1 MTEDERTSRGDP
13 GVSEAK
19 LEEFRTGKVA
29 AVSAAH
35 LSHDVFSSFLPPL
48 LPLLIDKLGLS
59 LSLVAL
65 LDIAR
70 KVPQLANPLIGLLAD
85 RICVKYFVILAPAVT
100 AVCMSL
106 LGVAPS
112 FPALFI
118 LLLVSGFSAAA
129 FHVPG
134 PVLIKYYS
142 GPNSGRGMSFY
153 MFGGEMA
160 RTLGPLLITAAVSWW
175 GLEGSYRVMPLG
187 LVASVVMFFRLR
199 NLHPMD
205 RRRRRDQVRQDGPR
219 LRDMGP
225 LFGGLAGYLLF
236 RMGLK
241 SALTLYLPTYLTG
254 EGKTLW
260 VAGLSLSLLQFAGAL
275 GTFGAG
281 WIADRFGHR
290 STLLVLTVLTPLAAL
305 GLTFSSGF
313 LKVPLLIVTG
323 VLIFAS
329 SPILLAVVQDTG
341 TSRPAFLNSLF
352 MTLNIATSSLAAVF
366 IGTMGDHVGLATAF
380 RVAAGLAVLSVPFVL
395 LLPGRRPS
403 D

>member
-1 MTEDERTSRGDP
+1 MTDERPHTLG
-13 GVSEAK
+13 EAA
-19 LEEFRTGKVA
+19 EQHGFQTGKVA
-29 AVSAAH
+29 TISAAH

-59 LSLVAL
+59 LSMVGL

-85 RICVKYFVILAPAVT
+85 RICVKYFVILAPVVT
-100 AVCMSL
+100 AVSMSL

-112 FPALFI
+112 FPVLFI

-134 PVLIKYYS
+134 PVLIKHYS
-142 GPNSGRGMSFY
+142 GSNSGRGMSFY

-175 GLEGSYRVMPLG
+175 GLEGSYRVLPIG

-199 NLHPMD
+199 NLRPMVRD
-205 RRRRRDQVRQDGPR
+205 TRRWQEGGSRESSRQV
-219 LRDMGP
+219 MP
-225 LFGGLAGYLLF
+225 LFVALAGFLIF
-236 RMGLK
+236 RTGLK

-254 EGKTLW
+254 KGETLW
-260 VAGLSLSLLQFAGAL
+260 MAGAALSLLQFSGAL

-281 WIADRFGHR
+281 WVADRYGHR
-290 STLLVLTVLTPLAAL
+290 FTLMFITILTPAAAL
-305 GLTFSSGF
+305 GLTILEGP
-313 LKVPLLIVTG
+313 LTVPLLITTG

-329 SPILLAVVQDTG
+329 SPILLAVVQDTN
-341 TSRPAFLNSLF
+341 TSRPAFINSLF
-352 MTLNIATSSLAAVF
+352 MTLSIIISGLAALF
-366 IGTMGDHVGLATAF
+366 IGSMGDHFGLELTF
-380 RVAAGLAVLSVPFVL
+380 QISAGLAAISIPFVWL
-395 LLPGRRPS
+395 FPGARPAKAVK
-403 D
+403 